1 MKKILAL
8 FMTLVLLISLT
19 ACSATNNSSTNST
32 SAEQN
37 NKQTSSTSSTN
48 EIVIGS
54 LQDISGPTSVN
65 GKAVDEGV
73 QFAAD
78 AINKQGGV
86 NGMKIRVVHYDTK
99 GDVQEAINA
108 YNRLSTQDKATAI
121 VGPPVANIGIALA
134 PISDTNKVPIVG
146 GYMDL
151 RATQKDNGKGKP
163 YTYMFRIQPSAPE
176 QAQIMASYAMDELHL
191 KKFAVFYNQAN
202 AYSVSLVQ
210 PFIDYV
216 KSHGG
221 QILDEEVYGTN
232 DKQFKTQLSKIKSTN
247 PDAIYAPNYTQ
258 ELVLFAQQA
267 RSLGITVPFI
277 CGLDAAPP
285 FASLAG
291 DAANNVIFPNN
302 ISNDEPQLQG
312 VLKEYKDKYGTEPIN
327 KFYLGYDSVSL
338 IVQAIKDANS
348 TDPTKV
354 AEALAHVKNL
364 QGLTGN
370 ITISP
375 DTHGPIGLS
384 MVMFEIQNGQYVAKK
399 RYSVQD

>member
-8 FMTLVLLISLT
+8 FMTLILLISLT

-32 SAEQN
+32 STEQN
-37 NKQTSSTSSTN
+37 NKQTSSTSSIN

-348 TDPTKV
+348 TDPIKV